1 LFSVFLSYFLLQELL
16 LQLSAFREKE
26 DLAMGDADMPQVVT
40 VEDFHALQR
49 ELREMKGMLLQ
60 HEKGEWVSE
69 NALHEVP
76 TDPTKSQLS
85 SAERKKLLKAY
96 PEDTRFT
103 WQGAS
108 LGKEERARMSK
119 EARSEESALFDIESE
134 VMEALRP
141 LLNVLDINFNDAR
154 REKLLK
160 EERIMEEIGAAVA
173 ASYKLLAG
181 SLTDIEMKRKE
192 IALIAIS
199 PKLASLAKP
208 APANPLIT
216 KEDRERMEGV
226 YQEQL
231 LEKRLAG
238 DGAPRQLQQSH
249 QQPFRAG
256 GHRGGNVGRGNFP
269 QSWSP
274 YRGSQTGNYNRGGG
288 RGRGAPHHVQQPAQA
303 PHPQS
308 N

>member
-1 LFSVFLSYFLLQELL
+1 
-16 LQLSAFREKE
+16 
-26 DLAMGDADMPQVVT
+26 
-40 VEDFHALQR
+40 
-49 ELREMKGMLLQ
+49 
-60 HEKGEWVSE
+60 
-69 NALHEVP
+69 
-76 TDPTKSQLS
+76 
-85 SAERKKLLKAY
+85 
-96 PEDTRFT
+96 
-103 WQGAS
+103 
-108 LGKEERARMSK
+108 MSK

-249 QQPFRAG
+249 QQPFRAVIAG
-256 GHRGGNVGRGNFP
+256 ETLAAEIFP
-269 QSWSP
+269 
-274 YRGSQTGNYNRGGG
+274 RA
-288 RGRGAPHHVQQPAQA
+288 GALTAEVRQATTTVAEAGAEEHPHHVQQPAQA

-308 N
+308 NYPMETVHSRWEESCGTSGNNGRSWTLGRHG